1 MGRHDNNQLWPVR
14 AIPVVLAGLAAVLL
28 CHNLDTGSLLNSD
41 DPIYA
46 GIARDA
52 YRSGEF
58 LDFSY
63 QGSLVFEK
71 PPLYFWM
78 LSGAYSLLGVN
89 DLAARLPA
97 AVCSLGLLG
106 LLFFLVRGKGEGL
119 KFGGLLGG
127 TATVLFLLAS
137 GQFYFNSRRVMTD
150 LPFWLFVFLFLLL
163 FARDKTTRGRILAGL
178 ALGLAVMVK
187 GPAVAVPVAAAF
199 LYFVFSGDVRRWRLR
214 EWLSFVLP
222 PVLVAGW
229 WHGYQIAVHGTD
241 FLGTYLGY
249 HAVARITS
257 SLVTE
262 TGPLFYVERL
272 FDLEG
277 PILGGIVLFGIVL
290 APLRAVR
297 SRDPAEMLLTIFLA
311 LYIPLIVLMKTRL
324 EHYLLPVVIVSITM
338 LGRTIAA
345 LGERLK
351 DGWPQAAAAAVVS
364 ILAVSM
370 FLGNNAF
377 HLASSDYSHS
387 TRELATAAGKV
398 DRPLVTFNV
407 YAPAAGWYADR
418 KVQTWST
425 DERLCGH
432 LESIDMLRRSG
443 SVWCTDGAEVVRAL
457 SANGLV
463 VLCRRASFPEL
474 EGYVKRGG
482 TGSLERKE
490 SGNMVGLF
498 PDGSGQ

>member
-1 MGRHDNNQLWPVR
+1 MARYDNKQLWAAR
-14 AIPVVLAGLAAVLL
+14 AIPVVLGGLAAVLL
-28 CHNLDTGSLLNSD
+28 CHNLDAGSLLNSD

-71 PPLYFWM
+71 PPLFFWM
-78 LSGAYSLLGVN
+78 LSASYSLLGVN
-89 DLAARLPA
+89 DLAARFPD
-97 AVCSLGLLG
+97 AVCSFGLLA
-106 LLFFLVRGKGEGL
+106 LLFVLVRGKREGL
-119 KFGGLLGG
+119 RFGGLLGG

-163 FARDKTTRGRILAGL
+163 FARDKTVRGRILAGL

-199 LYFVFSGDVRRWRLR
+199 LYFVFSGDIRRWRVGD
-214 EWLSFVLP
+214 WLAFVLP
-222 PVLVAGW
+222 ALLVAGW

-262 TGPLFYVERL
+262 TGPLFYLERL

-277 PILGGIVLFGIVL
+277 PLLGGIVLLGLIL

-297 SRDPAEMLLTIFLA
+297 SRDPAELVLTIFLA

-324 EHYLLPVVIVSITM
+324 EHYLLPVVIVAIVF
-338 LGRTIAA
+338 LGRTVAA
-345 LGERLK
+345 FGERLR
-351 DGWPQAAAAAVVS
+351 DGWPQAVGAAVVS
-364 ILAVSM
+364 ILAVAI
-370 FLGNNAF
+370 FLGNNSF

-443 SVWCTDGAEVVRAL
+443 FVWCADGAEVVRGL
-457 SANGLV
+457 STSRPV
-463 VLCRRASFPEL
+463 VLCRRASYPEL
-474 EGYVKRGG
+474 EGYVRQGEMG
-482 TGSLERKE
+482 VARRREV
-490 SGNMVGLF
+490 GNLVALF
-498 PDGSGQ
+498 PDGGN